1 MISKCLFYKSIDIII
16 TWLYDIV
23 LTGKTPAYIAAKQRK
38 WYSLKVLAEHG
49 ADLNLENSD
58 GKLIHLYLHTI
69 NIIRLIIKRTVYF
82 NNIIYLCI

>member
-1 MISKCLFYKSIDIII
+1 M
-16 TWLYDIV
+16 YDIV
-23 LTGKTPAYIAAKQRK
+23 LTGKTPAYIAAERRQ
-38 WYSLKVLAEHG
+38 WSSLKVLADHG
-49 ADLNLENSD
+49 AADLNLENSD